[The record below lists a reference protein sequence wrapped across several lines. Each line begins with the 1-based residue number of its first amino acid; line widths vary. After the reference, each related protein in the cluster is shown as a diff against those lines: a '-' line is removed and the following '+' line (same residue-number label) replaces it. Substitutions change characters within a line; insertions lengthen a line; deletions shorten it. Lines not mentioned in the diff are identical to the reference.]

1 MSVTPHE
8 LGTLLGYLGAA
19 LGVSMV
25 IPQIVRTLAN
35 RRLTGV
41 SALSWGMLVFSC
53 TGWML
58 YGVKTHEVVQVPGN
72 VLLVS
77 CAIAVV
83 LLVPARLAVPA
94 RATVLAVGLAAYV
107 WLASVV
113 PAGVVVCIAI
123 AIGLTSSIPQV
134 LQSLRRS
141 AHSRSAISLS
151 TWWMRV
157 ASQACWLAFALLV
170 HEWVVLVSSLFIEIC
185 NVTVLVTESR
195 RAAVVHHDED
205 VVAPVCASATA

>member
-8 LGTLLGYLGAA
+8 LGTMLGYMGAA

-25 IPQIVRTLAN
+25 IPQVVRTLAN
-35 RRLTGV
+35 RKLTGV
-41 SALSWGMLVFSC
+41 SALSWAMLAFAC

-58 YGVKTHEVVQVPGN
+58 YGLKAHEMVQVPGN

-77 CAIAVV
+77 GAVAVV
-83 LLVPARLAVPA
+83 LLVPARMPIPA
-94 RATVLAVGLAAYV
+94 RVLSLAAGLSTYV
-107 WLASVV
+107 WFASVV
-113 PAGVVVCIAI
+113 PAAITVSVAI
-123 AIGLTSSIPQV
+123 AIGLSSSIPQV

-141 AHSRSAISLS
+141 AHARSAVSLS

-157 ASQACWLAFALLV
+157 ASQACWLAFALIV
-170 HEWVVLVSSLFIEIC
+170 HEWVVLVSALFTETC
-185 NVTVLVTESR
+185 NVMVLVTESR

-205 VVAPVCASATA
+205 VVAPVCASAAA